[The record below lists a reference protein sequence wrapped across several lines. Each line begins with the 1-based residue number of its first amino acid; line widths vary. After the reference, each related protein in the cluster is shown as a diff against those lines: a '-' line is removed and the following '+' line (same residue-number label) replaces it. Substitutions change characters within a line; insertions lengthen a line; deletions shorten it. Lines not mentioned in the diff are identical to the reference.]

1 MEVQEMMENQ
11 EINAPEKSKK
21 KLPLRL
27 IVLLLAVIL
36 VVVVGVALFSG
47 DRHAYT
53 VNGTDKETG
62 LETAEGFWL
71 FTSGKADVTF
81 QYPASCLV
89 VWDEA
94 DGAYLYAGAAE
105 SSDYVLIHRKNQKG
119 MTPEKYFDSCTDM
132 MLDSFDKVSSS
143 EIHEAP
149 VEEKTLYMVRYL
161 CQKGGQEL
169 VIDRYLELYKKC
181 YVEYTAVSDTKG
193 SLDTELYYAI
203 ATLRTNT
210 DAYAGAY
217 SDKTTA
223 YDHPDMGMHLSIPD
237 MMDTKELTIG
247 YFASSQDAVMLS
259 VLLTTDDQ
267 GKTIYNRQDF
277 IDRAAQSSTF
287 VAGQLGA
294 DSVTFEDGREV
305 RLDGR
310 SFYVYPMQMNSGGTD
325 YEGELYLANADDT
338 GCYVICYAAREG
350 SPAKEDILSL
360 CSQCAE
366 SIRID

>member
-21 KLPLRL
+21 KLSLRL
-27 IVLLLAVIL
+27 IVLLLAVL
-36 VVVVGVALFSG
+36 RVVVVGLALFSG
-47 DRHAYT
+47 ERHAYT

-132 MLDSFDKVSSS
+132 MLD
-143 EIHEAP
+143 
-149 VEEKTLYMVRYL
+149 
-161 CQKGGQEL
+161 
-169 VIDRYLELYKKC
+169 
-181 YVEYTAVSDTKG
+181 
-193 SLDTELYYAI
+193 
-203 ATLRTNT
+203 
-210 DAYAGAY
+210 
-217 SDKTTA
+217 
-223 YDHPDMGMHLSIPD
+223 
-237 MMDTKELTIG
+237 TKELTIG

-259 VLLTTDDQ
+259 VLLTTDDE